1 MRKFAIFLHY
11 PCPRKEGQVYSVLRT
26 ILRKGFILDSWHFF
40 LDGYSYATI
49 IFVDLGG
56 LLIMQVDK
64 AGNVIISHLHNNAR
78 TFDNPL
84 Q

>member
-1 MRKFAIFLHY
+1 MRQFAIFLHY

-26 ILRKGFILDSWHFF
+26 ILRRGFILDSSHFF
-40 LDGYSYATI
+40 LEGYSYVTI

-56 LLIMQVDK
+56 LLIMQVYK
-64 AGNVIISHLHNNAR
+64 AGNVISSHLHDNAR
-78 TFDNPL
+78 AFDNPL